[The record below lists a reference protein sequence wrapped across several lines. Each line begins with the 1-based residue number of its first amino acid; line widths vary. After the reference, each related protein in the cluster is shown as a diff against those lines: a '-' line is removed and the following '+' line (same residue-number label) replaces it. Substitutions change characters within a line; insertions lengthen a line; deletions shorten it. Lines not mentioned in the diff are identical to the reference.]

1 MPKGS
6 EDAVEPLVL
15 GDAEL
20 DGGRACDLQELP
32 SAKRRHNIGHQ
43 SGVSRKVESE
53 SNSVALDGLELAT

>member
-1 MPKGS
+1 M
-6 EDAVEPLVL
+6 